1 MNHRLFKTLLQ
12 HVTALTADPADGVA
26 DAVLMQRFIETNDEL
41 AFSELVRRHGPMVWA
56 VCRHLLP
63 NHADAEDAFQAT
75 FLTLVRA
82 AKSVRATDGLGGFL
96 HGVAVKVA
104 AKIKRGA
111 VRRKQREQRTA
122 TPETDQP
129 VPDAAWDELFVAVHE
144 EVQQLP
150 TSLRTAFVLCELQGV
165 RQPDAAK
172 QLGWKLGTLSGRL
185 TKARQRL
192 LQQLAKRGIAPAIT
206 ASLLTIGATTS
217 SATVPMRLLE
227 AIQTFPSAA
236 TDTLPALL
244 LELSQEVIPMAM
256 RKLKLIALATLT
268 ASSFGAISGMWI
280 YPEAIAQVLPG
291 GSPEQIPGSAIP
303 VIRTS
308 PVVGAEGG
316 GGEGGP
322 AGIPFAPV
330 LAAGLE
336 APAPAKTI
344 WEYKYV
350 PKPEMQDPFVDLLK
364 KHGQDGWEYAGTVTN
379 TDWEKT
385 GIMNNKPGT
394 TTGSGRAGGSGDES
408 GSGIGDSGSGK
419 LGGSGPDGFGPG
431 PDVPGGFG
439 AAPTKAA
446 TYVIFKRQQNPS
458 SRPVAGMGMG
468 SGAMGGGGMGMGG
481 PPPGGMSGMSGP
493 GAGSG
498 GRGGMPGMGGMMP
511 GGKMG
516 GPGAVPVKKPQPTAQ
531 IIRTNA
537 VSSGSA
543 ASLAKAIL
551 SNQSSPAQVVSIPES
566 NGIIVIGADEE
577 LMKTIRKMISTEE
590 DVAEMI
596 VYAKREKL
604 ERDRL
609 TAEQRENARKA
620 KEVELDL
627 QKRHE
632 EFLRNQRIKEAD
644 KPKP

>member
-26 DAVLMQRFIETNDEL
+26 DAVLLQRFIQTNDEL

-75 FLTLVRA
+75 FLALVRA

-150 TSLRTAFVLCELQGV
+150 ASLRTAFVLCELQGI

-192 LQQLAKRGIAPAIT
+192 LQQLAKRGIAPAVT

-227 AIQTFPSAA
+227 AIQTFPSAT

-268 ASSFGAISGMWI
+268 ASSFGAISSAWI

-291 GSPEQIPGSAIP
+291 SGPPNARPAGGRLGA
-303 VIRTS
+303 S
-308 PVVGAEGG
+308 PVFNGVAEGG
-316 GGEGGP
+316 SGEGGP
-322 AGIPFAPV
+322 AGNPYAPGIV
-330 LAAGLE
+330 AGSE

-364 KHGQDGWEYAGTVTN
+364 KHGQEGWEYAGTVTN
-379 TDWEKT
+379 TDWENT
-385 GIMNNKPGT
+385 GIMNNKSGT
-394 TTGSGRAGGSGDES
+394 TAGGGRAGGSGEGS

-419 LGGSGPDGFGPG
+419 SGGSGPGGFGPG
-431 PDVPGGFG
+431 APGGFG

-446 TYVIFKRQQNPS
+446 IYVIFKRPQLAAGKPS
-458 SRPVAGMGMG
+458 QGSGMGMG
-468 SGAMGGGGMGMGG
+468 MA
-481 PPPGGMSGMSGP
+481 P
-493 GAGSG
+493 
-498 GRGGMPGMGGMMP
+498 PGMGGMMP
-511 GGKMG
+511 GGGGMSGMMG
-516 GPGAVPVKKPQPTAQ
+516 GSGGMPTPAPARPKKLAVEPVIISYKYLEYNAVQQLAEACLVKESTDSTDNASASFGPPVGLGGAAGSAPSTARMRMMNTVRIVPMVTGKQIVIFDATPESVASLMKLLRVVDVEENGPVK
-531 IIRTNA
+531 
-537 VSSGSA
+537 
-543 ASLAKAIL
+543 
-551 SNQSSPAQVVSIPES
+551 
-566 NGIIVIGADEE
+566 
-577 LMKTIRKMISTEE
+577 
-590 DVAEMI
+590 
-596 VYAKREKL
+596 
-604 ERDRL
+604 
-609 TAEQRENARKA
+609 
-620 KEVELDL
+620 
-627 QKRHE
+627 H
-632 EFLRNQRIKEAD
+632 
-644 KPKP
+644 

>member
-12 HVTALTADPADGVA
+12 HVTALTADPADGVT
-26 DAVLMQRFIETNDEL
+26 DAVLLQRFIETSDEL

-75 FLTLVRA
+75 FLALVRA

-111 VRRKQREQRTA
+111 VRRKQREQRAA

-192 LQQLAKRGIAPAIT
+192 LQQLAKRGIAPAVT

-244 LELSQEVIPMAM
+244 LELSHEVIPMAM

-268 ASSFGAISGMWI
+268 AGSFGAISSAWI

-291 GSPEQIPGSAIP
+291 SGPPNAGSAGGRPGAIP
-303 VIRTS
+303 VLIG
-308 PVVGAEGG
+308 GAEGG

-322 AGIPFAPV
+322 AGIAYAPV
-330 LAAGLE
+330 LAAGSE

-344 WEYKYV
+344 WEYKYAI
-350 PKPEMQDPFVDLLK
+350 KPDMQNPFVDLLN
-364 KHGQDGWEYAGTVTN
+364 KHGQEGWEYAGVVTN
-379 TDWEKT
+379 TEKP
-385 GIMNNKPGT
+385 NLPP
-394 TTGSGRAGGSGDES
+394 GGSGGRGGPGAGGP
-408 GSGIGDSGSGK
+408 GSGD
-419 LGGSGPDGFGPG
+419 GGGAGRGAPPVAGLPSGPGGFGPG
-431 PDVPGGFG
+431 APGGFGPAGGLSGPG
-439 AAPTKAA
+439 AAPTKA
-446 TYVIFKRQQNPS
+446 TPYVIFKRPQTA
-458 SRPVAGMGMG
+458 AGKQTRGADMGMAPPG
-468 SGAMGGGGMGMGG
+468 MPGGMPGGGGM
-481 PPPGGMSGMSGP
+481 SGS
-493 GAGSG
+493 
-498 GRGGMPGMGGMMP
+498 
-511 GGKMG
+511 MG
-516 GPGAVPVKKPQPTAQ
+516 GPGGVPTPAPARPKKLAVEPVIISYKYLEYIAVQQLAEACLVKETTDSIDNNGFGMPVGAGAPPGGGAGAAGRIARMTNTVRIVPMANGKQ
-531 IIRTNA
+531 IVIFDATPES
-537 VSSGSA
+537 V
-543 ASLAKAIL
+543 ASLMKL
-551 SNQSSPAQVVSIPES
+551 LKVVDVEE
-566 NGIIVIGADEE
+566 NGP
-577 LMKTIRKMISTEE
+577 
-590 DVAEMI
+590 
-596 VYAKREKL
+596 AKR
-604 ERDRL
+604 
-609 TAEQRENARKA
+609 
-620 KEVELDL
+620 
-627 QKRHE
+627 
-632 EFLRNQRIKEAD
+632 
-644 KPKP
+644 

>member
-75 FLTLVRA
+75 FLALVRA
-82 AKSVRATDGLGGFL
+82 AKSVRTTDGLGGFL

-122 TPETDQP
+122 TAETNQP

-150 TSLRTAFVLCELQGV
+150 DSLRTAFVLCELQGV

-192 LQQLAKRGIAPAIT
+192 LHQLAKRGIAPAVT

-256 RKLKLIALATLT
+256 RKLKLVALATLT
-268 ASSFGAISGMWI
+268 AGSFGAISGMWV
-280 YPEAIAQVLPG
+280 YPEAVAQVIPG
-291 GSPEQIPGSAIP
+291 GSPPIVRPEAAPNAARPIP
-303 VIRTS
+303 VIGVDAATGGLAGDPS
-308 PVVGAEGG
+308 TPVVTKE
-316 GGEGGP
+316 
-322 AGIPFAPV
+322 
-330 LAAGLE
+330 L
-336 APAPAKTI
+336 PAPTPVKTN
-344 WEYKYV
+344 WEYHFV
-350 PKPEMQDPFVDLLK
+350 VKPDTHSAFTDLLNK
-364 KHGQDGWEYAGTVTN
+364 NSVGWEYAGTVTN
-379 TDWEKT
+379 TE
-385 GIMNNKPGT
+385 NPAAP
-394 TTGSGRAGGSGDES
+394 AGGNRG
-408 GSGIGDSGSGK
+408 GAGGFPGQPGGFPGAP
-419 LGGSGPDGFGPG
+419 GGSSDGGAGFGPG
-431 PDVPGGFG
+431 APGGLG
-439 AAPTKAA
+439 GPPPGGMSAPAKAT
-446 TYVIFKRQQNPS
+446 TYVIFKRPRNTS
-458 SRPVAGMGMG
+458 GNPVA
-468 SGAMGGGGMGMGG
+468 GGMGM
-481 PPPGGMSGMSGP
+481 GGMSGMSGP
-493 GAGSG
+493 GAGMG
-498 GRGGMPGMGGMMP
+498 GPGGMPGMGGMP
-511 GGKMG
+511 GGFPG
-516 GPGAVPVKKPQPTAQ
+516 GPSGFPIKKLLPKAQ
-531 IIRTNA
+531 TIQLRSM
-537 VSSGSA
+537 SSSTA
-543 ASLAKAIL
+543 ASLAKAFVSSQGSSQSAQIVSVPD
-551 SNQSSPAQVVSIPES
+551 SNS
-566 NGIIVIGADEE
+566 IIVIGADVESLNAITE
-577 LMKTIRKMISTEE
+577 LINVQ
-590 DVAEMI
+590 DDAAEKLLNLKQ
-596 VYAKREKL
+596 AKL
-604 ERDRL
+604 ERDKRV
-609 TAEQRENARKA
+609 EEYQKEEARKA
-620 KEVELDL
+620 KEAELDL
-627 QKRHE
+627 QKRRE
-632 EFLRNQRIKEAD
+632 EFLKIQKAKEAD

>member
-26 DAVLMQRFIETNDEL
+26 DAVLLQRFIETNDEL

-75 FLTLVRA
+75 FLALVRA

-104 AKIKRGA
+104 AKIKRGT

-192 LQQLAKRGIAPAIT
+192 LQQLAKRGIAPAVT

-244 LELSQEVIPMAM
+244 LELSHEVIPMAM

-268 ASSFGAISGMWI
+268 AGSFGAISSAWI
-280 YPEAIAQVLPG
+280 YPEAIAQVIPD
-291 GSPEQIPGSAIP
+291 GSAERIPATAIP

-308 PVVGAEGG
+308 PDVGAADG
-316 GGEGGP
+316 GGP
-322 AGIPFAPV
+322 AGNPYAPV
-330 LAAGLE
+330 LAAGSE

-344 WEYKYV
+344 WEYKYLV
-350 PKPEMQDPFVDLLK
+350 KPELQNAFVDLLN
-364 KHGQDGWEYAGTVTN
+364 KHGQEGWEYAGIVTN
-379 TDWEKT
+379 NEKP
-385 GIMNNKPGT
+385 NLPP
-394 TTGSGRAGGSGDES
+394 GGSGGRGGAGAGGP
-408 GSGIGDSGSGK
+408 GSDG
-419 LGGSGPDGFGPG
+419 GGSGFGGPPPGAGSSGGPGGFGPG
-431 PDVPGGFG
+431 APGGFG
-439 AAPTKAA
+439 SAGGMSGPGGAPTKAT
-446 TYVIFKRQQNPS
+446 TYVIFKRPQTAAGKPS
-458 SRPVAGMGMG
+458 QGSGMGMG
-468 SGAMGGGGMGMGG
+468 TASPGMGG
-481 PPPGGMSGMSGP
+481 MSMGGPGGMT
-493 GAGSG
+493 
-498 GRGGMPGMGGMMP
+498 GGMPGMMGA
-511 GGKMG
+511 G
-516 GPGAVPVKKPQPTAQ
+516 GPAPEAKKTPPTVQSIQLYFMKAN
-531 IIRTNA
+531 TA
-537 VSSGSA
+537 E
-543 ASLAKAIL
+543 SLAKAYFSSQ
-551 SNQSSPAQVVSIPES
+551 SNTRTIQIASIPES
-566 NGIIVIGADEE
+566 NSIIIIGADPEP
-577 LMKTIRKMISTEE
+577 LLAFRKLIEYQ
-590 DVAEMI
+590 EMLAQEHI
-596 VYAKREKL
+596 KWQQKQIDNERKL
-604 ERDRL
+604 
-609 TAEQRENARKA
+609 
-620 KEVELDL
+620 KEIELDL

-632 EFLRNQRIKEAD
+632 EFLRNQKAKED
-644 KPKP
+644 VKPKS